1 MLSIHFREELIY
13 INKTV
18 RLTATD
24 LADRRATINRN
35 QRLVRDMN
43 ANADSAKM
51 IAQFISEIT
60 GRPAPKDLQMKL
72 PFSTDY
78 GAGIEFGNNVL
89 LNANVQMTDLGGI
102 KLEDNV
108 LIGPGASLITVNHDP
123 DPDNRRELLVSS
135 IHVLQNAWI
144 GARAIVLPGVT
155 IGRNSIVGAGAVVTK
170 DVPDNTV
177 VAGVPAKEIRKI
189 VRRD

>member
-1 MLSIHFREELIY
+1 MIY